1 MKERKLKRIAVI
13 LGVLIAL
20 LALAIPVFADVA
32 TTSADTV
39 VSEAQEDGSI
49 GLKAIACA
57 IAISI
62 AAAAGA
68 IAMAIATKGA
78 ADAMARQPE
87 KSGEIRTFGMLGFV
101 FIETAIIY
109 ALLVV
114 ILIMFVL

>member
-13 LGVLIAL
+13 LGVLIVM
-20 LALAIPVFADVA
+20 LALSIPVFAEV
-32 TTSADTV
+32 TSSADTAV
-39 VSEAQEDGSI
+39 VSEAADGSI
-49 GLKAIACA
+49 GLKAIACG

-62 AAAAGA
+62 ASAGGA
-68 IAMAIATKGA
+68 IGMGIATKGA
-78 ADAMARQPE
+78 ADGMARQPE